1 MHGMPF
7 IIGDLVEDPSEQYF
21 QGIGKLE
28 SINEVDGVG
37 IVGFYSSPR
46 HSSDRRISVELD
58 SLVVASLYEEQIVFY
73 FNETNNFWRSARY
86 FSSLPDG
93 NHLIGFY
100 KNRDGSFDD
109 ARVLISEIYALNIA
123 AGERLDPL
131 AFAEARY
138 IDPPFFHRVRQ
149 RSLKWYISQRASC
162 RSISSITSSSIEL
175 VPHQLAVVRRVM
187 QDSTK
192 KYLLADEV
200 GLGKTIEAGI
210 ILKELMLKDLSN
222 QIAVVA
228 VPAALIPQ
236 WGSELKNRFH
246 LGELIGRTLLI
257 CSHEVLAETLIGIEP
272 QILIIDEAH
281 LIAPLA
287 WSSDPVRLAE
297 YKVIAKAANDS
308 EACLLLSG
316 TPVSGNETNLLAML
330 HLLAPE
336 IHEVTDTGLE
346 KFEIRLSQRETLGG
360 IYQALTANNDNGTIG
375 ELLEMLKNLFVED
388 QQLSY
393 LIDQAL
399 PHFNWMAESD
409 SPERTSS
416 IKKIRHFVGEN
427 YRLHQR
433 LLRNR
438 RIDPGISELFPGYHV
453 DGASN
458 KFWSYDSIMSIEQ
471 ILDAFRAEFFFQEVE
486 YLALNSDNFISWVED
501 ALTAPVLVGFRAK
514 SALLK
519 FDGKLSSEEK
529 SVLEELVL
537 CSKQEQQAK
546 DTLLLSVINVWFSDN
561 PIRAKVIVF
570 CSDAS
575 VADFVAT
582 GLKDTLIMGVERHVP
597 GADIQFMLDKE
608 CKVLVCDHEGEDG
621 LNLNGGRKLLIHY
634 SQPLSFSRIEQR
646 IGRVNRYSEHIFA
659 APIQNIVL
667 MPDGDN
673 YSRKWQLILAEAVGI
688 YRESVASLEY
698 ALEGHIE
705 KAWNELTVLGLSSL
719 DNLYDLFTGPDG
731 EVARE
736 KRRVINQEQ
745 LNTMDADIIDAR
757 DFALEVDEVDRLAEK
772 RIDDFKKWIVEA
784 VAFTEIKGEFPNT
797 FRFQY
802 NLGGGGGRRTLM
814 DIGTLMEK
822 CITGIDLVKSDEE
835 KIVTSMMSADR
846 DEASHGRQVYPLR
859 FGQPFVDAIY
869 DAILSNAR
877 GISSA
882 TMHFHSDNTFK
893 HIDVYFKITHIL
905 SGPDGAMTYAEK
917 RILDEKFPPKVCSN
931 WVAQSGKVVE
941 KGSPL
946 RQYLGTH
953 MYAQNNEKIQ
963 PEHWEALE
971 NQGYTGEL
979 WSELVN
985 HAARSAQKHLNNEQG
1000 FEGYN
1005 IQLLSI
1011 YAFVMVLQG

>member
-1 MHGMPF
+1 MQF
-7 IIGDLVEDPSEQYF
+7 TIGDLVEDHSEQHF
-21 QGIGKLE
+21 RGIGKLE
-28 SINEVDGVG
+28 SINEVEG
-37 IVGFYSSPR
+37 IGTVSFFSSPR
-46 HSSDRRISVELD
+46 NPSGRRISVNLELLD
-58 SLVVASLYEEQIVFY
+58 AAALYEEQIVFY
-73 FNETNNFWRSARY
+73 FNEMTNLWRSARY
-86 FSSLPDG
+86 FSSRPDG

-100 KNRDGSFDD
+100 LNQDGSFDD
-109 ARVLISEIYALNIA
+109 AKVSISEIYALNIA
-123 AGERLDPL
+123 AGESLDPL

-222 QIAVVA
+222 QIAIVS

-236 WGSELKNRFH
+236 WELELKNRFH
-246 LGELIGRTLLI
+246 LGELIDKTLLI
-257 CSHEVLAETLIGIEP
+257 CSHEVLAEMLAGIEP
-272 QILIIDEAH
+272 HILIIDEAH

-287 WSSDPVRLAE
+287 WSKEPERLAD
-297 YKVIAKAANDS
+297 YRAIAKASNNA

-316 TPVSGNETNLLAML
+316 TPISGNETNLLAML

-336 IHEVTDTGLE
+336 IHEVTDIGLE
-346 KFEIRLSQRETLGG
+346 KFQTRLTQRETLGG
-360 IYQALTANNDNGTIG
+360 IYQALTANNDNGTIS
-375 ELLEMLKNLFVED
+375 ELLTTLKNLFAED
-388 QQLSY
+388 QQLAY
-393 LIDQAL
+393 LVDQAL
-399 PHFNWMAESD
+399 PNFNWMAESD
-409 SPERTSS
+409 SPERTSC
-416 IKKIRHFVGEN
+416 INDVRYFVGEN

-438 RIDPGISELFPGYHV
+438 RIDPGISELFPGYHA
-453 DGASN
+453 DGAIN
-458 KFWSYDSIMSIEQ
+458 KFWTYDSIMSIEQ

-486 YLALNSDNFISWVED
+486 YLALNSDNFISWVKE
-501 ALTAPVLVGFRAK
+501 ALIAPVLVGFRAK

-519 FDGKLSSEEK
+519 FDGGLSSEEK
-529 SVLEELVL
+529 SVLEELVF

-546 DTLLLSVINVWFSDN
+546 DNLLLSVINDWLTDN

-570 CSDAS
+570 CTDPL
-575 VADFVAT
+575 VGDLVAT
-582 GLKDTLIMGVERHVP
+582 GLKDNLSMGIERHVP
-597 GADIQFMLDKE
+597 GTDIQFMSDKE

-667 MPDGDN
+667 MPDGNN
-673 YSRKWQLILAEAVGI
+673 YSRKWQMILAEAVGI
-688 YRESVASLEY
+688 YQESVASLEY
-698 ALEGHIE
+698 ALEGQIE
-705 KAWNELTVLGLSSL
+705 KAWNELTILGPRSL
-719 DNLYDLFTGPDG
+719 DNLYDLFTGSNG

-745 LNTMDADIIDAR
+745 LNTMDADITAAR

-772 RIDDFKKWIVEA
+772 RVKDFKKWIVKA
-784 VAFTEIKGEFPNT
+784 IAFTEIEGDFPNT

-802 NLGGGGGRRTLM
+802 NKGAGNGRRTLM
-814 DIGTLMEK
+814 DIGTLLEK
-822 CITGIDLVKSDEE
+822 CITGIDLAESDEE

-846 DEASHGRQVYPLR
+846 DEASHGRQVYPFR

-882 TMHFHSDNTFK
+882 VMHGHNDQSFRY
-893 HIDVYFKITHIL
+893 IDVYFKITHLL

-931 WVAQSGKVVE
+931 WVSQSGQVVE
-941 KGSPL
+941 EGSPL
-946 RQYLGTH
+946 RQYLGAH
-953 MYAQNNEKIQ
+953 MYSQENEKIT
-963 PEHWEALE
+963 PEHWEVLE
-971 NQGYTGEL
+971 KQGYTGAL
-979 WSELVN
+979 WSDLVN
-985 HAARSAQKHLNNEQG
+985 HVTRSALKHLNEEQT
-1000 FEGYN
+1000 FEGYSN
-1005 IQLLSI
+1005 QLLSI
-1011 YAFVMVLQG
+1011 YAFVMVREQ